1 MPATTYALD
10 YDGRTFMLSEADYAR
25 LHRVYDTGLA
35 VSSTLF
41 RFVPVG
47 SEVEVEIA
55 IGSGAQ
61 FVLTKQ
67 TH

>member
-1 MPATTYALD
+1 MAATTYALD

-25 LHRVYDTGLA
+25 LHKIYDTGLA
-35 VSSTLF
+35 VSSILF

-47 SEVEVEIA
+47 SEVDVEIA
-55 IGSGAQ
+55 VGSGAQ
-61 FVLTKQ
+61 FVVTKQ